1 MSHFELS
8 FKQIDLPLRHTFTI
22 SRGSRNFAK
31 NVIIKLKAEDIE
43 GWGEAAPNHRYNETP
58 ESVINFLQK
67 LELSRISN
75 PYDIQAILDYLNKI
89 EPGEFAAKAGLE
101 MAFQDWIGKKMN
113 LPLYKLWNAPSN
125 TGPQSSVTIGIS
137 EMEMIEGK
145 IREFE
150 QYPIYKIKLGT
161 DYDREIINKIRSV
174 TDKQLWVDANE
185 GWKSFDQAKG
195 MIEFLKDKNIGMIE
209 QPMPASKIDDISE
222 LRTISKIPFMAD
234 EGFTGKE
241 KLDDIAAA
249 YDGIN
254 IKLMKVGSMRKALQ
268 LIGQARKYGLKIMIG
283 CMLESGMANT
293 AAAILSLWADYAD
306 IDGPMLLADN
316 PFEGFKLDENYR
328 VKVNDMPGLGVK
340 MVSTS
345 LLSQEV

>member
-8 FKQIDLPLRHTFTI
+8 FRQIDLPLKHTFTI

-31 NVIIKLKAEDIE
+31 NVIIRIKADDIE

-75 PYDIQAILDYLNKI
+75 PYDIQAILDYLSEL

-101 MAFQDWIGKKMN
+101 MAFQDWIGKKLN

-137 EMEMIEGK
+137 ELDMIEEK

-150 QYPIYKIKLGT
+150 QYPIYKVKLGT
-161 DYDREIINKIRSV
+161 DYDREIINKIRLI

-185 GWKSFDQAKG
+185 GWKSFDQAKR
-195 MIEFLKDKNIGMIE
+195 MIEFLRDKNIGMIE
-209 QPMPASKIDDISE
+209 QPMPASKIDDIAE
-222 LRTISKIPFMAD
+222 LRTLSKIPFMAD

-241 KLDDIAAA
+241 KLNDIAEA

-268 LIGQARKYGLKIMIG
+268 LIAQARKSGLKIMIG

-316 PFEGFKLDENYR
+316 PFEGFKLDKKDR

-340 MVSTS
+340 MVNSS
-345 LLSQEV
+345 LML